1 MLKMKKIIIII
12 IFFIGIPTNIY
23 AENKIAYLDLDF
35 ILSNTNVGKSLFEKI
50 KKIESDKIKELNDK
64 EQLLKDEENKILAS
78 KNIISKEELNKNISE
93 FQVKLK
99 KYKNLKL
106 DEIDLLKKKRNEEI
120 LNLVKSINPL
130 IEKYMTENSI
140 SILIDKKN
148 IFIADKNYD
157 ITKNLIDLINTNLKN
172 WDG

>member
-172 WDG
+172 